1 MSAFRV
7 CKGTRPS
14 IPWSLRDISDPPRRP
29 DTLILVPWAPL
40 CMARWIDCLIARR
53 WEIRRSSWSATERAT
68 RAASVSGMRIS
79 LMFTRIL
86 RALAAAADDDAG
98 AGRVYADGDQVGVSL
113 NLDGGDAGVRQ
124 QPGDRAAD
132 RQVLLQEVRIVT
144 PGEPLAVPV
153 VDIAKAEAV
162 RVHLLSHATAPLPR
176 R

>member
-7 CKGTRPS
+7 CRGTRPS

-29 DTLILVPWAPL
+29 DTFILMPWAPL

-68 RAASVSGMRIS
+68 RAASIS
-79 LMFTRIL
+79 
-86 RALAAAADDDAG
+86 G
-98 AGRVYADGDQVGVSL
+98 AGGVDADRDQVGVSL
-113 NLDGGDAGVRQ
+113 YLHGGDARVRQ

-132 RQVLLQEVRIVT
+132 GQVLLQEMRVIT

-153 VDIAKAEAV
+153 VYVAQAETV
-162 RVHLLSHATAPLPR
+162 RVHLLAHATAPVPR
-176 R
+176 RRS